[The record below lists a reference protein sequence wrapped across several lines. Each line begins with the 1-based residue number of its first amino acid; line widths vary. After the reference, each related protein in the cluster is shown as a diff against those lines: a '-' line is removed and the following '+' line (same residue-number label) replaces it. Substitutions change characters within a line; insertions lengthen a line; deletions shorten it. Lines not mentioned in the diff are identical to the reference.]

1 MCYYVRLASVHPKSC
16 SSYQGE
22 LVFEDL
28 ATFAENR
35 ALTTDPTDAGRG
47 GAIYNGGTG
56 SIAFNGPLT
65 ALWNIAA
72 VRTTSSEMRLRS
84 VGGSLCH
91 IYYEFLLRLHAPWA
105 PAKKG

>member
-1 MCYYVRLASVHPKSC
+1 M
-16 SSYQGE
+16 
-22 LVFEDL
+22 FEGL

-72 VRTTSSEMRLRS
+72 VSIINREMRLLTAGDS
-84 VGGSLCH
+84 FCH
-91 IYYEFLLRLHAPWA
+91 IHYVFFVAIACPMGA
-105 PAKKG
+105 G